1 MPKGKKMIKKYLFLA
16 IIALNIFL
24 PYQLGAVELSTGSSI
39 YVPIYRSFYQIYG
52 STRDAYS
59 LTNTVCLHNTDPKQ
73 TIKVLCI
80 DYHDSAGKL
89 TKKFLDEPTTIKPW
103 NSKEITIQPS
113 TEIEDFGANLIIRWK
128 ADQPA
133 NSLIVEVLMTGQV
146 LNRGVSFNTRGV
158 EIKE

>member
-1 MPKGKKMIKKYLFLA
+1 MIKSFLFLLV
-16 IIALNIFL
+16 ISFNILL
-24 PYQLGAVELSTGSSI
+24 PYQLAAVELTTGAAI

-52 STRDAYS
+52 STRDTYS

-73 TIKVLCI
+73 AISVLSI

-89 TKKFLDEPTTIKPW
+89 TKKFLDEPITIKPW

-133 NSLIVEVLMTGQV
+133 NSPIVEVLMTGHV
-146 LNRGVSFNTRGV
+146 LNRGVSFNIRGV
-158 EIKE
+158 AIKE